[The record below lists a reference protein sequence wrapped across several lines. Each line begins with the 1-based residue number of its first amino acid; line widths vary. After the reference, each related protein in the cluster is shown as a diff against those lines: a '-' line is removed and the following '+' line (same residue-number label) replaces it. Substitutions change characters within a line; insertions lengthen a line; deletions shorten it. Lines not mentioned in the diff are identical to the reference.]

1 MDYFTLDKELS
12 KINEGDGTPTER
24 NLQEILVLLNWLE
37 QVGVV
42 GASSSVLEYPVRM
55 LDNHC
60 QILLRTLAFDPSDT
74 PHFSLFKKGED
85 ERLRDIQG
93 IAELSKKNPEAAVPY
108 AIIAYCESISKR
120 IAEDLLAFA
129 TDFKAARNL
138 QFRISFSS
146 FAASFSSTERDS
158 EQKRIEKRL
167 QEMEKAGFV
176 IKPSRRK
183 EHTLVDCDANRR
195 FLREY
200 CEKTFGREP
209 FEICTYKGTIQELR
223 MSVQYDEYAPAL
235 KKEKPDVVPS
245 KTLSADG
252 VICLKKEISNARS
265 ALASYDAMNRIG
277 SGNTVLACLRGC
289 VKQIETVTSIHSTI
303 WQEIETEVAE
313 TRSKNQQIRAIE
325 KTIQESVTPKLIPQ
339 VREIFA
345 KAEKNLESLVES
357 MGFYLHDFHLLQYG
371 HMDIV
376 LSRSC
381 TVFRE
386 PKIKLDGYSEDRDC
400 DFYVFNTMK
409 NMNTIMEAVKSII
422 PSASLD
428 SYKAKTYAGA
438 QYISEI
444 HILTSDPMDFLR
456 MLQMEP
462 VSDKETSQKGE

>member
-12 KINEGDGTPTER
+12 KINEGDGTLMER

-85 ERLRDIQG
+85 ERLRDIQVA
-93 IAELSKKNPEAAVPY
+93 AELFKKNPESAVPY
-108 AIIAYCESISKR
+108 AITAYCDSISNQVDK
-120 IAEDLLAFA
+120 DLLAFA
-129 TDFKAARNL
+129 TDFKAGHNL

-146 FAASFSSTERDS
+146 FAA
-158 EQKRIEKRL
+158 
-167 QEMEKAGFV
+167 
-176 IKPSRRK
+176 RRK

-386 PKIKLDGYSEDRDC
+386 PKIKLDGYSEDRGC